1 MHSLLWFTKLPQNSF
16 KHVVRSPI
24 ASHLAKIVP
33 ASQNAMESRS
43 SAIHYR
49 SLVTPVRD
57 ISLESRNNHCNAET
71 PEQRNTRSKPIVLIA
86 VELVS
91 KVISQMI
98 LDITNHRNKGQ
109 SSRSL
114 STMVS
119 VLFMERRLHT
129 MVRVITERDDGVC
142 QR

>member
-1 MHSLLWFTKLPQNSF
+1 MQKRQN
-16 KHVVRSPI
+16 K
-24 ASHLAKIVP
+24 
-33 ASQNAMESRS
+33 E
-43 SAIHYR
+43 
-49 SLVTPVRD
+49 
-57 ISLESRNNHCNAET
+57 
-71 PEQRNTRSKPIVLIA
+71 A

-98 LDITNHRNKGQ
+98 LDITDHRNKGQ